1 MEQSAQAETE
11 PNKKR
16 ELKSHYEG
24 SHSPFGF
31 IWQIA
36 NATGWSVRYIMWGVN
51 YQTLLMML
59 ADAPRYVD
67 EGASPVPSG
76 RKGEGKEISQKK
88 SVIDF
93 FQSQLN
99 ATS

>member
-1 MEQSAQAETE
+1 
-11 PNKKR
+11 
-16 ELKSHYEG
+16 
-24 SHSPFGF
+24 
-31 IWQIA
+31 
-36 NATGWSVRYIMWGVN
+36 MWGVN